1 MSMYFLYRLVL
12 VTVISVDYIYLNCY
26 IMLVD
31 ASFSSPAKSEEKN
44 GLSGLSKKELCD
56 LYEQIMNCEDSD
68 NLQKVVDIIENTGLY
83 KVSEKTFEFDL
94 CYLEK
99 ATLRKIQKCL
109 ASR

>member
-1 MSMYFLYRLVL
+1 
-12 VTVISVDYIYLNCY
+12 
-26 IMLVD
+26 MLVD